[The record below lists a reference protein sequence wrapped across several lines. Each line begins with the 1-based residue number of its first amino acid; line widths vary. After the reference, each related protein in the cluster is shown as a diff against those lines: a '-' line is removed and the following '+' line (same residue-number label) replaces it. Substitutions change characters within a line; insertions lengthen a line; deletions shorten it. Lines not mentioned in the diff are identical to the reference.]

1 MTKRELL
8 MAVISGLKTAQEDIE
23 FMLRRMSKEKLERW
37 YNAYQDIKK
46 NPQIL
51 KKGKTIKDWQ
61 ITARWMM
68 MRS

>member
-23 FMLRRMSKEKLERW
+23 FMLRRMKKSTLEEW
-37 YNAYQDIKK
+37 YNLYEDIKK

-51 KKGKTIKDWQ
+51 KKGKTIRDWQ
-61 ITARWMM
+61 ITVRWMM